1 VEKSCLE
8 HEGEFSLL
16 EWPGQS
22 PDLNPIEHL
31 WDEMKRAVPSMNVP
45 LSNLQQLHDA
55 IASAWINIPLDRF
68 RLLVEFPEEFWLFW
82 RERGF

>member
-1 VEKSCLE
+1 MEKHCLE
-8 HEGEFSLL
+8 HDSEFSLL

-31 WDEMKRAVPSMNVP
+31 WEEMEQAVRSKNVS

-55 IASAWINIPLDRF
+55 IASAWTNIPVERF
-68 RLLVEFPEEFWLFW
+68 
-82 RERGF
+82 